1 MKVALHFM
9 ANIGEKV
16 NIQKMHVKYH
26 KTCRICGNKNL
37 TEVIDLGYQ
46 YIQGAFEHPDSE
58 TPPRRKISN
67 RIVRCDTI
75 KEENACGLIQAEV
88 SVSPEILYRNYWY
101 KSGVSQ
107 TMKSH
112 LKSIVDEVLEI
123 THLDKSKEATVIDI
137 GMNDGTLLR
146 NYPNHFRR
154 VGVDP
159 SNIASQQD
167 DLEVINEVFP
177 VSLDVC
183 ADIITSIACFYDVND
198 PIQFV
203 RAVKNMLKPYGVWIF
218 EVAYWKSM
226 VENLAF
232 DQILTE
238 HAVHY
243 HLAPIEFL
251 LKQAGLK
258 LFFAKKT
265 PTNGGSIMCYVSHES
280 CDKYDTTKRKKALK
294 ELRFEEFDAYL
305 DDDSRYL
312 KFRNDV
318 LKSGEQL
325 HSFLAKERK
334 NGKTIHLYGAST
346 KMNTILQAFTI
357 QPPLIEYAAERSP
370 EKFGAKTLSGI
381 KILSEEESRDMKPDY
396 YLCSLVGF
404 KDEILKREKDFL
416 KNGGKFIFPLPKLEV
431 IGNEG

>member
-1 MKVALHFM
+1 
-9 ANIGEKV
+9 
-16 NIQKMHVKYH
+16 MHVKYH
-26 KTCRICGNKNL
+26 KTCRICGNRNL

-46 YIQGAFEHPDSE
+46 HIQGAFEHQDSE
-58 TPPRRKISN
+58 TPPRRKVSN
-67 RIVRCDTI
+67 RIVRCDTS

-107 TMKSH
+107 TMRGH
-112 LKSIVDEVLEI
+112 LKSIVDEALEI
-123 THLDKSKEATVIDI
+123 VKPYKDTVVVDI

-146 NYPNHFRR
+146 NYPDHFRR
-154 VGVDP
+154 IGIDP
-159 SNIASQQD
+159 SNIAAQQK

-177 VSLDVC
+177 VGLDVH

-203 RAVKNMLKPYGVWIF
+203 RAIKNMLKPNGIWIF

-243 HLAPIEFL
+243 HLAPIEYL
-251 LKQAGLK
+251 LEYVGLK

-265 PTNGGSIMCYVSHES
+265 STNGGSIMCYVTRSS
-280 CDKYDTTKRKKALK
+280 CAEYDTPERKKALR

-305 DDDSRYL
+305 DDNSRYL
-312 KFRNDV
+312 KFKDDV

-325 HSFLAKERK
+325 FSFLAKERK
-334 NGKTIHLYGAST
+334 NGKTVHLYGAST
-346 KMNTILQAFTI
+346 KMNTILQAFSI

-381 KILSEEESRDMKPDY
+381 KIISEEESRAMKPDY

-404 KDEILKREKDFL
+404 KDEILKREKEFL
-416 KNGGKFIFPLPKLEV
+416 KNGGKFIFPLPELEV
-431 IGNEG
+431 IGNED

>member
-1 MKVALHFM
+1 M
-9 ANIGEKV
+9 N
-16 NIQKMHVKYH
+16 VKHH

-58 TPPRRKISN
+58 SPPRRKISN
-67 RIVRCDTI
+67 RIVRCDTS

-88 SVSPEILYRNYWY
+88 SISPEILYRNYWY

-107 TMKSH
+107 TMRNH
-112 LKSIVDEVLEI
+112 LKSIVDEALAI
-123 THLDKSKEATVIDI
+123 TNLDKLKYASVIDI

-146 NYPNHFRR
+146 NYPSHFRR
-154 VGVDP
+154 IGIDP
-159 SNIASQQD
+159 SDIAAEQS

-177 VSLDVC
+177 VKVNEK
-183 ADIITSIACFYDVND
+183 ADIVTSIACFYDVNE
-198 PIQFV
+198 PTSFAY
-203 RAVKNMLKPYGVWIF
+203 AVKNILKPEGVWIF

-251 LKQAGLK
+251 LKQVGLK

-265 PTNGGSIMCYVSHES
+265 PTNGGSIMCFVTHDSY
-280 CDKYDTTKRKKALK
+280 DGYDTLEKQKALK
-294 ELRFEEFDAYL
+294 ELRFEEFDACL
-305 DDDSRYL
+305 DEDFTYQ
-312 KFRNDV
+312 KFKTEV
-318 LKSGEQL
+318 FKSGEQL
-325 HSFLAKERK
+325 HSLLSKERK
-334 NGKTIHLYGAST
+334 EGKTIHLYGAST
-346 KMNTILQAFTI
+346 KMNTILQAFSI
-357 QPPLIEYAAERSP
+357 HPPLVEYAAERSP

-381 KILSEEESRDMKPDY
+381 KILSEEESRQMKPDY

-404 KDEILKREKDFL
+404 KDEILERESEFL

>member
-1 MKVALHFM
+1 
-9 ANIGEKV
+9 
-16 NIQKMHVKYH
+16 MHIKYH

-37 TEVIDLGYQ
+37 TEVIDLGCQ
-46 YIQGAFEHPDSE
+46 HIQGAFEHPDSE

-67 RIVRCDTI
+67 RIVRCDTS

-107 TMKSH
+107 TMKNH
-112 LKSIVDEVLEI
+112 LKSIVDEALEI
-123 THLDKSKEATVIDI
+123 THLDKSKEATVVDI

-146 NYPNHFRR
+146 NYPSHFRR
-154 VGVDP
+154 IGIDP
-159 SNIASQQD
+159 SNIAAEQE
-167 DLEVINEVFP
+167 DLEVLNEVFP
-177 VSLDVC
+177 AKIYIK
-183 ADIITSIACFYDVND
+183 ADIVTSIACFYDVNE
-198 PIQFV
+198 PTLFAY
-203 RAVKNMLKPYGVWIF
+203 AVKNILKPYGIWIF

-243 HLAPIEFL
+243 HLAPIEYL
-251 LKQAGLK
+251 LKQVGLK

-265 PTNGGSIMCYVSHES
+265 PTNGGSIMCYVSHDS
-280 CDKYDTTKRKKALK
+280 CDKYDTTKRKKTLK

-305 DDDSRYL
+305 DDNSRYL
-312 KFRNDV
+312 KFKEDV
-318 LKSGEQL
+318 FKSGESL
-325 HSFLAKERK
+325 HNFLSKERK

-381 KILSEEESRDMKPDY
+381 QIISEEESRNMKPDY
-396 YLCSLVGF
+396 YLCSLIGF
-404 KDEILKREKDFL
+404 KDEILKRESEFL
-416 KNGGKFIFPLPKLEV
+416 KNGGKFIFPLPELEV
-431 IGNEG
+431 IGYED